1 LSDSNHTLH
10 PYTQFHDTGHTDRSA
25 AQVDEEKPEC
35 PLVQPLKGHTMI
47 QLDGTCNTEI
57 VAGETIEG
65 FTFEPR
71 CLVLVMAL
79 ENERAMFDS
88 MLAAGR
94 ILSDP
99 FVS

>member
-1 LSDSNHTLH
+1 
-10 PYTQFHDTGHTDRSA
+10 
-25 AQVDEEKPEC
+25 
-35 PLVQPLKGHTMI
+35 MI
-47 QLDGTCNTEI
+47 QLDGTCNTEV